1 MEINLR
7 TIKIYNKTEWTHIIP
22 IGDIHMGNVGCDVEK
37 LKELVAWIKE
47 KDNVYWIGMGDFFD
61 CINYTDKRFDP
72 HTIAPEFRD
81 ALDNLI
87 PMQMHKVSE
96 ILSPIKDKCLGLHE
110 GNHER
115 KIRLKYHYNPI
126 YEIWKS
132 FNIPAIPI
140 LKDAAITRLKF
151 IYQCDAKKKPSY
163 TYDIFSVHGNVGG
176 RKGGAKLNRLE
187 DMCANF
193 NADIYLMAHS
203 HIKLTESKS
212 MLYVDAKL
220 NLKRTKK
227 VLAVTGCFLNGYTK
241 GFGGYCEQW
250 MLSPTMTGVVKISL
264 RPIQRDLH
272 VSE

>member
-1 MEINLR
+1 MEINIR
-7 TIKIYNKTEWTHIIP
+7 TIKIKDEVTWYHIIP
-22 IGDIHMGNVGCDVEK
+22 IGDIHMGNIGCDAKK
-37 LKELVAWIKE
+37 LKKLVAWIKE
-47 KDNVYWIGMGDFFD
+47 KDNVYWIGMGDFLD

-72 HTIAPEFRD
+72 TTIAPEFKD
-81 ALDNLI
+81 ALDNLV
-87 PMQMHKVSE
+87 PMQMRKVIE

-126 YEIWKS
+126 YEIWKA
-132 FNIPAIPI
+132 FNIPSIPM
-140 LKDAAITRLKF
+140 LKDAAITRLRF
-151 IYQCDAKKKPSY
+151 EYQCRAKKQPSF

-193 NADIYLMAHS
+193 QADIYLMAHS

-212 MLYVDAKL
+212 QLYVDHRL
-220 NLKRTKK
+220 NLRRAKK
-227 VLAVTGCFLNGYTK
+227 VLAVTGCFLNGYTE
-241 GFGGYCEQW
+241 GAGGYCEQW

-264 RPIQRDLH
+264 RPVKGDLH
-272 VSE
+272 ISE